1 MLPNPVHYAI
11 YDGQGLP
18 DLPAGKVYG
27 YVLAGN
33 GVFKY
38 AMTQH
43 FSACILVGRCRV
55 AGLPLLAPFVRLAAG
70 RLPSAL
76 LAAILRDARQQA
88 QDAPMEAMYHI
99 KLLPDRTAVA
109 QRPPQTGGAAHLAY
123 SGGAD
128 ADIICDLHSHCQ
140 MRAFFSGTD
149 NKDEQGCRLYGVVGQ
164 IFTRPEFVFRVGLYG
179 DFAPVK
185 IGDVFEV

>member
-1 MLPNPVHYAI
+1 MALPNPVHYTI

-18 DLPAGKVYG
+18 DLPSGKVYG

-38 AMTQH
+38 AATQH
-43 FSACILVGRCRV
+43 FAACILVGRCRV
-55 AGLPLLAPFVRLAAG
+55 AGLPLLAPSVRLAAG
-70 RLPSAL
+70 RLPGAL
-76 LAAILRDARQQA
+76 LAAILRDAREQA
-88 QDAPMEAMYHI
+88 RDAPREAMYHI
-99 KLLPDRTAVA
+99 KMKRNTAMV
-109 QRPPQTGGAAHLAY
+109 QRPPQTGEAAHLAY

-128 ADIICDLHSHCQ
+128 ADIVCDLHSHCQ

-149 NKDEQGCRLYGVVGQ
+149 DRDEQGCRLYGVVGQ
-164 IFTRPEFVFRVGLYG
+164 IFTRPEFVLRVGLYG
-179 DFAPVK
+179 DFWPVR